1 MINSLGGI
9 ISELQQSYTKTGF
22 TSTTGKR
29 AAIYARVSTVE
40 QADEGYSIDAQLKI
54 LRNICDEKGF
64 ELVEEFVD
72 RGISGKDIVNRPG
85 LQAMLQAVEERRLDI
100 VLVWKMNRLSRK
112 ITDMLNIVDSLKLYN
127 VEFYSHTD
135 NIDTNTPQGSF
146 QFHIMAAVSEFER
159 KNIAEN
165 VKMGMI
171 ERAQSGRWNGGVV
184 YGYDIIKVRDTMR
197 KRGDT
202 LLEINPA
209 EAEVVRKIFNLYN
222 QGDGYKTIANRLNHE
237 GHKTKH
243 KREHSINGVK
253 TILMNPLYAGYI
265 RYNVRQEWSTKRRK
279 NINPDPV
286 LVKGIHDPIIDEQTW
301 KRTQELL
308 KGRSRTPNRVHSGSY
323 LLTGIMKCPQC
334 GAGMVLSRTTNKRT
348 NGEKRVL
355 EYYACGQWKNKGSS
369 VCSSNGVRVDKAN
382 PYVINR
388 IRELLSDPSLLKGL
402 IEAVN
407 KNAKQEIQPLQ
418 KRHAHLVRRLE
429 SVERKRE
436 KTFSLYEDGMIK
448 KIEVQK
454 RLEASDVDIES
465 LKNEL
470 FQIERQLRDQS
481 RLKVDVDVVEN
492 VLNNF
497 MELYDKALTV
507 EQQKR
512 LVRILVEEIT
522 IDATGEIE
530 TIQIKINEDV
540 IRFFSNK
547 GGDDP
552 DGSPP
557 PFSLLLNIV

>member
-1 MINSLGGI
+1 MTNSLGGI
-9 ISELQQSYTKTGF
+9 ISEFQQSYTKTDF

-522 IDATGEIE
+522 IDATREIE

>member
-1 MINSLGGI
+1 MINSFESI
-9 ISELQQSYTKTGF
+9 ISELQQSYSKKDF

-54 LRNICDEKGF
+54 LRQVCEEKGF

-72 RGISGKDIVNRPG
+72 RGISGKDVVNRPG

-112 ITDMLNIVDSLKLYN
+112 ITDMLNIVDSLKLRN

-202 LLEINPA
+202 VLEINPD
-209 EAEVVRKIFNLYN
+209 EAEVVRRIFTLYN
-222 QGDGYKTIANRLNHE
+222 LGDGYKTIANLLNRE
-237 GHKTKH
+237 GYKTKH
-243 KREHSINGVK
+243 KREHSINGIK
-253 TILMNPLYAGYI
+253 TILTNPLYAGYI
-265 RYNVRQEWSTKRRK
+265 RYNVRQEWATKRRN

-286 LVKGIHDPIIDEQTW
+286 LVKGIHEPIIDEETW
-301 KRTQELL
+301 QKTQELL
-308 KGRSRTPNRVHSGSY
+308 KGRSYTPNRVHSGSY

-334 GAGMVLSRTTNKRT
+334 GAGMVLSRTTNRRK

-355 EYYACGQWKNKGSS
+355 EYYACGRWKNKGAS
-369 VCSSNGVRVDKAN
+369 VCSSNGVRIDKAN

-388 IRELLSDPSLLKGL
+388 IRELLNDRSLLKGL

-407 KNAKQEIQPLQ
+407 KNAKEGIQPLQ
-418 KRHAHLVRRLE
+418 KRHAHLMRRLE
-429 SVERKRE
+429 SLERKRE
-436 KTFSLYEDGMIK
+436 KTFGLYEDGMIK
-448 KIEVQK
+448 KVEVQK
-454 RLEASDVDIES
+454 RLEASDFDIETT
-465 LKNEL
+465 KNEL
-470 FQIERQLRDQS
+470 SQIARQLREQD
-481 RLKVDVDVVEN
+481 RLKVDTDVVES
-492 VLNNF
+492 VLSNF
-497 MELYDKALTV
+497 MTLYDEALTV

-522 IDATGEIE
+522 IDASRQIE
-530 TIQIKINEDV
+530 TIQIKLNEEV
-540 IRFFSNK
+540 IRFFSSK

-557 PFSLLLNIV
+557 PFSLLLNIA

>member
-9 ISELQQSYTKTGF
+9 ISEFQQSYTKTGF

-253 TILMNPLYAGYI
+253 TILTNPLYAGYI

-334 GAGMVLSRTTNKRT
+334 GAGMVLSRTTNKRK

-388 IRELLSDPSLLKGL
+388 IRELLSERSLLKGL

-481 RLKVDVDVVEN
+481 RFKVDVDVVEN

-522 IDATGEIE
+522 IDASRQIE
-530 TIQIKINEDV
+530 TIQIKLNEEV
-540 IRFFSNK
+540 IRFFSSK

-557 PFSLLLNIV
+557 PFSLLLNIA

>member
-9 ISELQQSYTKTGF
+9 ISEFQQSYTKTGF

-286 LVKGIHDPIIDEQTW
+286 LVKGIHDPIVDEQTW

-323 LLTGIMKCPQC
+323 LLTGIMKCPKC

-522 IDATGEIE
+522 IDATREIE

>member
-1 MINSLGGI
+1 MTNSLGGI
-9 ISELQQSYTKTGF
+9 ISEFQQSYTKTGF

-100 VLVWKMNRLSRK
+100 VLVWKMNRLSRR

-286 LVKGIHDPIIDEQTW
+286 LVRGIHDPIIDEQTW

-388 IRELLSDPSLLKGL
+388 IRELLSDLSLLKGL

-418 KRHAHLVRRLE
+418 KRHAHLVSRLE

-470 FQIERQLRDQS
+470 FQIERQLLDQS

-522 IDATGEIE
+522 IDATREIE

>member
-1 MINSLGGI
+1 MINSLGRVV
-9 ISELQQSYTKTGF
+9 SEFQQSYTKTGF

-286 LVKGIHDPIIDEQTW
+286 LVKGIHDPIIDERTW

-334 GAGMVLSRTTNKRT
+334 GAGMVLSRTTNKRK

-388 IRELLSDPSLLKGL
+388 IRELLSDRSLLKGL

-418 KRHAHLVRRLE
+418 KRHAYLVRRLE

-481 RLKVDVDVVEN
+481 RLKVDADVVEN

-522 IDATGEIE
+522 IDATREIE
-530 TIQIKINEDV
+530 TIQIKLNEDV
-540 IRFFSNK
+540 IRFFSDK

-557 PFSLLLNIV
+557 PFSLLLNII

>member
-9 ISELQQSYTKTGF
+9 ISEFQQSYTKTGF

-388 IRELLSDPSLLKGL
+388 IRKLLSDPSLLKGL

-522 IDATGEIE
+522 IDATREIE

>member
-1 MINSLGGI
+1 MINSLGSVV
-9 ISELQQSYTKTGF
+9 SEFQQSYTKTGF

-286 LVKGIHDPIIDEQTW
+286 LVKGIHDPIIDERTW

-334 GAGMVLSRTTNKRT
+334 GAGMVLSRTTNKRK

-388 IRELLSDPSLLKGL
+388 IRELLNDRSLLKGL

-481 RLKVDVDVVEN
+481 RLKVDADVVEN

-522 IDATGEIE
+522 IDATREIE
-530 TIQIKINEDV
+530 TIQIKLNEDV
-540 IRFFSNK
+540 IRFFSDK

>member
-9 ISELQQSYTKTGF
+9 VSEFQKSYTKTGF

-237 GHKTKH
+237 GYKTKH

-279 NINPDPV
+279 NINPNPV
-286 LVKGIHDPIIDEQTW
+286 LVKGVHDPIIDERTW

-334 GAGMVLSRTTNKRT
+334 GAGMVLSRTTNKRK

-388 IRELLSDPSLLKGL
+388 IRELLSDRSLLKGL

-481 RLKVDVDVVEN
+481 RLKVDINVVEN

-522 IDATGEIE
+522 IDATREIE
-530 TIQIKINEDV
+530 TIQIKLNEDV
-540 IRFFSNK
+540 ILFFSDK

-557 PFSLLLNIV
+557 PFSLLLNIA